1 MINFIF
7 LNSKIRLVFQN
18 FLFIE
23 YIKKNI
29 VVNTISEMVQTSF
42 LLGEKKIVEY
52 LPLSLE
58 NSLNVFYKK
67 LGLDFGYFTG
77 VVYTTYALLL
87 IFVLV

>member
-23 YIKKNI
+23 YVKKNI
-29 VVNTISEMVQTSF
+29 VINTISEMVQTSF

-77 VVYTTYALLL
+77 AVYTIYALLL

>member
-1 MINFIF
+1 
-7 LNSKIRLVFQN
+7 
-18 FLFIE
+18 
-23 YIKKNI
+23 
-29 VVNTISEMVQTSF
+29 MVQTSF

-77 VVYTTYALLL
+77 AVYITYTLLL